1 MARKN
6 YQVKA
11 KTAEAWQRIHKEL
24 LSDGTNENHIPSRKC
39 TSKDDMSISPTRGS
53 YQLSLT
59 EVEELKNHPDI
70 DYVEIDTTF
79 HPECMMLMVD
89 DINRFGTNVKNYRSI
104 YEMDAPEVVKT
115 SLMCTTGQ
123 LNQGTTNWVKVS
135 DLSGNSPGMQYWDTL
150 PLLKDYGVYPAVPAD
165 TTQPDP
171 ESIRNTTQT
180 CLSAFTIDTPGFYQL
195 EVSIDAAEGQVEVTW
210 PSINP
215 STTVYPLQGWNNY
228 APANEKDVAL
238 NPRILQDNTANH
250 KFQVINLGWL
260 PDFVVDKYLFKFDI
274 KNGDY
279 KNSWQESWDYNPG
292 GLAWRLVRYPA
303 NTSAQTG
310 SVKRDDPAIT
320 IIPPISN
327 PTAAEKNR
335 TGYQL
340 LRCQNNATNTWTN
353 KSSEVKNSDVTYTN
367 DGYDVDL
374 VICDGSVWN
383 AHPEFIVDPDNDP
396 PNYLPGNVLARHGK
410 SGVLDIV
417 LDAPY
422 YIDPAYFNA
431 DPDTRL
437 EARWD
442 GTPVPTESA
451 AISWWTNTSS
461 RSDEFMKDQNGD
473 IIPARNVQFPIG
485 MFSAD
490 QNGAVNYTRSRYCGQ
505 SNTPPTEDGSHGTP
519 VASLAYGKNFGW
531 AFNCNKWAINR
542 LGVKQRSHVFVKYFH
557 LWKPDNPKSYLSAN
571 KKDPTIMNNSWGSA
585 SWWNNSIGLNASS
598 VNHTNPNNFQNS
610 AGTFEYRGTSGTYDA
625 QVNGQGYTIPEF
637 AISPNKTWNGVY
649 SYDGTITDG
658 QYNFAQDKKKH
669 EYYDSKGYAHSL
681 VSYFEPAKI
690 PDTGAY
696 NYDSLT
702 APEWM
707 TNLGQ
712 SIGGWNTQNTDIREA
727 IDAGVH
733 IVWAAGNTGHYCT
746 KPGDVDYNNK
756 VDDKFVH
763 RRRFPQQIADDHD
776 NSPCFVI
783 GSIGTALRNEWRMV
797 ADGPFKEGTS
807 SDYDLKA
814 ETIDSGTAFRAATN
828 LNWPNDDGN
837 WVDYN
842 VNGADYSM
850 KGSGI
855 DFYAPSCVLAA
866 SVKDDNQ
873 DGDDYT
879 EKTYLKRIESHPTS
893 GKSFN
898 DTIFSGTSAAA
909 PVATGLIA
917 CALQQNRSW
926 SPKTAKDTLL
936 NSISAED
943 SKFYRGY
950 SAANGL
956 LGATD
961 PKWMGALSTMGSSV
975 KVIKEY
981 ITIDSGSKNASLTPW
996 KGISQTR
1003 PINERFTISHNS
1015 PSIIHKVEIHGV
1027 REFLESDDSTP
1038 LELSI
1043 ASGTYPIRISTDE
1056 NLNLNLYKYRL
1067 RSINNLQKLQIST
1080 DEGDTWGDF
1089 EITAETGAF
1098 MVYNERQAFYVFNR
1112 DDNYTIGSGG
1122 SVTNS
1127 TYSISPANFTV
1138 NEGTTL
1144 VTTFS
1149 TTNVAASTV
1158 LYWSVNGIS
1167 STDLSSGD
1175 LEGTVTV
1182 TADGS
1187 AGSISHTFDNDNVT
1201 EGDETFE
1208 IRLYTN
1214 SARTVLVKKVTITL
1228 KDTSNAGGTTNDPD
1242 PYTPGTG
1249 GYNIKIFPDDIK
1261 RTHTNG
1267 STTVET
1273 AGPYFTGSV
1282 PIKFSEIGKY
1292 FKEGYTVGNKVKAS
1306 EYFRNTNPVVYDAN
1320 VPNAT
1325 ENEFESD
1332 KTTTKISGDA
1342 YPNGVFS
1349 GNGTNLSLET
1359 FRGSIKRYYAT
1370 VGDFS
1375 NVGSTIIKNY
1385 SMNRWDGSN
1394 GIDWDNRNHRDST
1407 SRSDGNLIRNVEK
1420 KIFINAT
1427 CYSDD
1432 IGTNGS
1438 AGSLTNGLFDKK
1450 PAAKLEEP
1458 TLAIRNSVIFINGR
1472 VLGSGGVG
1480 GYRTSGAKG
1489 SSDPGKHG
1497 GTALK
1502 IKHTGSTTFIYVH
1515 KDGQLYGGGGGG
1527 ESGAMGA
1534 PGSNGTC
1541 VESGRNYQTVSIC
1554 PVAPGGGF
1562 NLSGWG
1568 CPSGWTTESS
1578 GSGGICYSE
1587 TDPVTGETTRAH
1599 SSQWWRCYQDYSYTV
1614 GPGSGAS
1621 QGIGGRG
1628 GNGKGLYQAAT
1639 DGQGGTDGTC
1649 PSCPSGGSLSGGACG
1664 SDGSKGGNGGGWGE
1678 AGANTDGCGE
1688 GDHTSDGTGGNGG
1701 PAVCGSPFVV
1711 SGDITTENIKGD
1723 RDGECDGREQVV
1735 EPDPREDPPI
1745 IEITPL
1751 PTYVR
1756 FDDGAN
1762 RGMVLH
1768 VTAPTG
1774 QTCDFRL
1781 RSVKR
1786 DSSRIADVPFSSVEI
1801 KDSTGAVRYTL
1812 NRGPEIIDCS
1822 LENGD
1827 YTLDWNN
1834 LRHTNTDGHAQSG
1847 QNQPYNG
1854 DGSDGTILELG
1865 RVSADLLEIKLRD
1878 GTSPDDDAEIT
1889 LLNSANAQ
1897 AGLADSNWVKAYQTG
1912 IHGTASV
1919 SNGWL
1924 GDLVTDQGKMYRA
1937 HNEFWHTFLR
1947 EVGVT
1952 PSLTEIYINNFP
1964 AGWQTGDAV
1973 PSTVWQTQVY
1983 KFTLTTDNRAKKGA
1997 IKITPGTFKLK
2008 VMADNVAQIDWN
2020 SATYNKTNA
2029 VYTSDYRGHDGFAN
2043 HIVNEE
2049 VVENQVADIPVS
2061 FPSSGTGSTS
2071 MEITLTVR
2079 LRNNPNDQDGFP
2091 MGAPFDHTRNP
2102 LVVGFE
2108 VLDTTGTRI
2117 FSSLDLPGTEKFRP
2131 AQVGYKI
2138 DGRFSTAF
2146 GNSVDLDWA
2155 SQIGPKTREVN
2166 EETGLIELAP
2176 NVGVSPVEYK
2186 LTAQGEGVDRT
2197 DVKTFEIR

>member
-24 LSDGTNENHIPSRKC
+24 LSDGANENHIPSRKC
-39 TSKDDMSISPTRGS
+39 TCKDHVSFSPTRGS
-53 YQLSLT
+53 YQLSLS
-59 EVEELKNHPDI
+59 EVKELKNHPDI

-79 HPECMMLMVD
+79 HPEYRMPMAD
-89 DINRFGTNVKNYRSI
+89 HIYRFGSNVKNYRSI

-123 LNQGTTNWVKVS
+123 SNQGTTDWVHVAP
-135 DLSGNSPGMQYWDTL
+135 LSGDSPGMQYWDTL

-165 TTQPDP
+165 TTQKDPD
-171 ESIRNTTQT
+171 SIRNSTQL
-180 CLSAFTIDTPGFYQL
+180 CESQFTIDTSGFYQL
-195 EVSIDAAEGQVEVTW
+195 EVSIDAAEGEVEVYT
-210 PSINP
+210 P
-215 STTVYPLQGWNNY
+215 TTSPTTIRYPLQGFNNY
-228 APANEKDVAL
+228 APFNEKDVAL
-238 NPRILQDNTANH
+238 NPRVLQNNPANH
-250 KFQVINLGWL
+250 KFQVINLGYLEAW
-260 PDFVVDKYLFKFDI
+260 VGDKYHFKFEI

-292 GLAWRLVRYPA
+292 GLAWRLVRYPG
-303 NTSAQTG
+303 TDGTG
-310 SVKRDDPAIT
+310 NYGSSIQKDDPALT
-320 IIPPISN
+320 TIPPISN
-327 PTAAEKNR
+327 PTTAEKNR

-340 LRCQNNATNTWTN
+340 LRCQNGAINAWTN
-353 KSSEVKNSDVTYTN
+353 KSSEVKTSDVTYTN

-374 VICDGSVWN
+374 IICDTSVWN
-383 AHPEFIVDPDNDP
+383 AHPEFVVDPDNDP
-396 PNYLPGNVLARHGK
+396 PNYIPGNVLARHGK
-410 SGVLDIV
+410 SGVLDII
-417 LDAPY
+417 LDGPY
-422 YIDPAYFNA
+422 YMDPHWFDA

-451 AISWWTNTSS
+451 AISWWTNSS
-461 RSDEFMKDQNGD
+461 ARSNEFLKDDDNNP
-473 IIPARNVQFPIG
+473 IPGRDVQVSVAYF
-485 MFSAD
+485 D
-490 QNGAVNYTRSRYCGQ
+490 NYTRSRYCGQ
-505 SNTPPTEDGSHGTP
+505 SNTPPTDGDNGWTHGTP

-531 AFNCNKWAINR
+531 AFNCNKWAIHKDGANNR
-542 LGVKQRSHVFVKYFH
+542 AAGFIKLFH
-557 LWKPDNPKSYLSAN
+557 RWKPDNPKAYLSAN
-571 KKDPTIMNNSWGSA
+571 KKDPTIVNNSWGA
-585 SWWNNSIGLNASS
+585 NPYWNNSIGLNASN
-598 VNHTNPNNFQNS
+598 VNQNAVDNFQNS
-610 AGTFEYRGTSGTYDA
+610 SGTYEYRGTSGTYSA
-625 QVNGQGYTIPEF
+625 QVDGQGYTIPKF
-637 AISPNKTWNGVY
+637 AISPQVPFGGVQK
-649 SYDGTITDG
+649 TDG
-658 QYNFAQDKKKH
+658 LDSNGNTNWVSTDKHK
-669 EYYDSKGYAHSL
+669 YYDSKGYAHTL
-681 VSYFEPAKI
+681 ITYFEPAKI

-702 APEWM
+702 SPEWL
-707 TNLGQ
+707 TNLGFGMGNF
-712 SIGGWNTQNTDIREA
+712 STTYTDIREA
-727 IDAGVH
+727 IEEGVH
-733 IVWAAGNTGHYCT
+733 MVFSAGNTGHYIS
-746 KPGDVDYNNK
+746 KPGDIDYNNK
-756 VDDKFVH
+756 VDGKFVN
-763 RRRFPQQIADDHD
+763 RRQWPSQVADDHD
-776 NSPCFVI
+776 NSPAFVI
-783 GSIGTALRNEWRMV
+783 GSMGTGLRNEWRMHPD
-797 ADGPFKEGTS
+797 APFKEGTS
-807 SDYDLKA
+807 SEFDIKA
-814 ETIDSGTAFRAATN
+814 ELTDANTAFRTPTN
-828 LNWPNDDGN
+828 LLHPNPNGK

-842 VNGADYSM
+842 VNNHDYSER
-850 KGSGI
+850 GPGI
-855 DFYAPSCVLAA
+855 DFYAPSSVLAA
-866 SVKDDNQ
+866 SSYDTNQ
-873 DGDDYT
+873 DTGNVFVG
-879 EKTYLKRIESHPTS
+879 KTYLKRVESHPTG

-898 DTIFSGTSAAA
+898 DEIFGGTSAAA

-936 NSISAED
+936 NSISGED
-943 SKFYRGY
+943 NKFYRGY
-950 SAANGL
+950 TPSNTDAN
-956 LGATD
+956 D
-961 PKWMGALSTMGSSV
+961 PKWMGFHSTMGSPV

-1067 RSINNLQKLQIST
+1067 RSTNNLQKLQIST

-1112 DDNYTIGSGG
+1112 DDNYSIGSGG

-1149 TTNVAASTV
+1149 TTNVPSGMT
-1158 LYWSVNGIS
+1158 LYWSLNGIS

-1175 LEGTVTV
+1175 LSGTVTV

-1187 AGSISHTFDNDNVT
+1187 AGSISHTFTNDNVT
-1201 EGDETFE
+1201 EGDESFE
-1208 IRLYTN
+1208 IRLYTD
-1214 SARTVLVKKVTITL
+1214 SPRTLLVKKVTITL
-1228 KDTSNAGGTTNDPD
+1228 KDTSNAGGTTTEPD
-1242 PYTPGTG
+1242 PYVPGTG
-1249 GYNIKIFPDDIK
+1249 GYNTKFFPDDIK
-1261 RTHTNG
+1261 RSHTNG

-1292 FKEGYTVGNKVKAS
+1292 FKKGYTVGNKVKAS
-1306 EYFRNTNPVVYDAN
+1306 EYFRNTNATSTIAN

-1342 YPNGVFS
+1342 YPDGVFS

-1407 SRSDGNLIRNVEK
+1407 SRSDGNLTRNVDK
-1420 KIFINAT
+1420 RIFINAT

-1432 IGTNGS
+1432 IGTDGS

-1450 PAAKLEEP
+1450 PGAKLEEP
-1458 TLAIRNSVIFINGR
+1458 TLAIHNSVIFINGR

-1497 GTALK
+1497 GTGLK
-1502 IKHTGSTTFIYVH
+1502 VKHTGSTTFIYVH

-1534 PGSNGTC
+1534 PGSNGSC
-1541 VESGRNYQTVSIC
+1541 VESGRNYTTVSIC

-1568 CPSGWTTESS
+1568 CPSGWATESS

-1599 SSQWWRCYQDYSYTV
+1599 STQWWRCYQDYSYSL
-1614 GPGSGAS
+1614 GSGSGAA

-1628 GNGKGLYQAAT
+1628 GNGKGLYQAESA
-1639 DGQGGTDGTC
+1639 GQGGSPGSC
-1649 PSCPSGGSLSGGACG
+1649 PSCPQGGSLSGGACG

-1678 AGANTDGCGE
+1678 AGQNTDGEGE
-1688 GDHTSDGTGGNGG
+1688 GSADNGGNGG
-1701 PAVCGSPFVV
+1701 PAICGSPFVV
-1711 SGDITTENIKGD
+1711 VGDITTENIKGA
-1723 RDGECDGREQVV
+1723 RDGECDGTEQIVPP
-1735 EPDPREDPPI
+1735 EPRPDPPTI
-1745 IEITPL
+1745 NLGPL

-1774 QTCDFRL
+1774 QTPEAKCNFRL

-1786 DSSRIADVPFSSVEI
+1786 DSSSIDDVPFSSVQI

-1812 NRGPEIIDCS
+1812 DRGPEIIDCS

-1827 YTLDWNN
+1827 YRLNWNN
-1834 LRHTNTDGHAQSG
+1834 LRHTNTDGSTQSG
-1847 QNQPYNG
+1847 ENLPYNG
-1854 DGSDGTILELG
+1854 DGSTDGVTLELG
-1865 RVSADLLEIKLRD
+1865 RVSADLLEIKLKD

-1912 IHGTASV
+1912 IHGTAAE

-1924 GDLVTDQGKMYRA
+1924 GDLVTDEGKLYVA
-1937 HNEFWHTFLR
+1937 HNEYWHAFLR

-1952 PSLTEIYINNFP
+1952 PSLTEIYINNYP
-1964 AGWQTGDAV
+1964 AGWQTGDSV

-1983 KFTLTTDNRAKKGA
+1983 KFNLTTDSRAKKGS
-1997 IKITPGTFKLK
+1997 IKVTPGTFKLK

-2043 HIVNEE
+2043 HVVDGD

-2061 FPSSGTGSTS
+2061 FASGSTT

-2079 LRNNPNDQDGFP
+2079 LRNNPNDQDGNP

-2108 VLDTTGTRI
+2108 ILDTTGTRI

-2131 AQVGYKI
+2131 AEVGYQI
-2138 DGRFSTAF
+2138 TGRFSPNNY
-2146 GNSVDLDWA
+2146 GNSADLDWVN
-2155 SQIGPKTREVN
+2155 QISPSTRNVVAPD
-2166 EETGLIELAP
+2166 LIELAP
-2176 NVGVSPVEYK
+2176 SVAVSPVEYK
-2186 LTAQGEGVDRT
+2186 LTVNGEGVDPT
-2197 DVKTFEIR
+2197 ATATFEIR

>member
-24 LSDGTNENHIPSRKC
+24 LSDGANENHIPSRKC
-39 TSKDDMSISPTRGS
+39 ISKDNVSFSPTRGS
-53 YQLSLT
+53 YQLSLS

-70 DYVEIDTTF
+70 DYVEIDTIF
-79 HPECMMLMVD
+79 HPEYELPMVD
-89 DINRFGTNVKNYRSI
+89 NINRFDTNVKNYRAI
-104 YEMDAPEVVKT
+104 YEMDAPEVVKD
-115 SLMCTTGQ
+115 SLMCTTGL
-123 LNQGTTNWVKVS
+123 LNQGTTNWVKVAP
-135 DLSGNSPGMQYWDTL
+135 LSGNSPGMQYWDTL

-171 ESIRNTTQT
+171 ESTRNSTQL
-180 CLSAFTIDTPGFYQL
+180 CESAFTIDTSGFYQL
-195 EVSIDAAEGQVEVTW
+195 EVSIDAAEGEVEVYT
-210 PSINP
+210 PTTNP
-215 STTVYPLQGWNNY
+215 TTVRYPLTGFNNY
-228 APANEKDVAL
+228 ASANQKDVAL
-238 NPRILQDNTANH
+238 NPRIEQNNPANH

-260 PDFVVDKYLFKFDI
+260 QAWVGDKYHFKFQI
-274 KNGDY
+274 KNGDF

-303 NTSAQTG
+303 YSPSAGGYATG
-310 SVKRDDPAIT
+310 INKDDTALT
-320 IIPPISN
+320 TIPPISN
-327 PTAAEKNR
+327 PTTAEKNR

-340 LRCQNNATNTWTN
+340 LRCQNGAINAWTN
-353 KSSEVKNSDVTYTN
+353 KSSEVKTSDVTYTN
-367 DGYDVDL
+367 DGYDIDL
-374 VICDGSVWN
+374 IICDGSVWN
-383 AHPEFIVDPDNDP
+383 AHPEFITDPENDP

-410 SGVLDIV
+410 SGVLDII

-422 YIDPAYFNA
+422 YMDPHWFDA

-451 AISWWTNTSS
+451 ALSWWSDKNS
-461 RSDEFMKDQNGD
+461 RSTTFTVNASLTQTQD
-473 IIPARNVQFPIG
+473 IEIPLNYF
-485 MFSAD
+485 D
-490 QNGAVNYTRSRYCGQ
+490 LYTRSRYCGQ
-505 SNTPPTEDGSHGTP
+505 SNTPPTVSGSHGTP

-531 AFNCNKWAINR
+531 AFNCNKWAIHR
-542 LGVKQRSHVFVKYFH
+542 HGVKGRAAAFVRLFH
-557 LWKPDNPKSYLSAN
+557 LWKPDNPKTYLSAN
-571 KKDPTIMNNSWGSA
+571 KKDPTVMNNSWGA
-585 SWWNNSIGLNASS
+585 GIYWNNSIGLNANN
-598 VNHTNPNNFQNS
+598 VNLSNNVNFQNS
-610 AGTFEYRGTSGTYDA
+610 SGTFEYRGTSGTYPA
-625 QVNGQGYTIPEF
+625 QVDGEGYTIPKF
-637 AISPNKTWNGVY
+637 AISPTTVYSGVY
-649 SYDGTITDG
+649 TSDGSAVEDNPSYD
-658 QYNFAQDKKKH
+658 KH
-669 EYYDSKGYAHSL
+669 QYYDSKGFAHTL
-681 VSYFEPAKI
+681 NTYFEPAKI

-696 NYDSLT
+696 NYASLT
-702 APEWM
+702 TPSWLSAING
-707 TNLGQ
+707 TAAFH
-712 SIGGWNTQNTDIREA
+712 NTQNTDFREA
-727 IDAGVH
+727 IAAGVH
-733 IVWAAGNTGHYCT
+733 VVFSAGNFGHYIT
-746 KPGDVDYNNK
+746 KPGDVDYNNT
-756 VDDKFVH
+756 VDSKFTN
-763 RRRFPQQIADDHD
+763 RRQFPSQVADDHD
-776 NSPCFVI
+776 NAPSFVI
-783 GSIGTALRNEWRMV
+783 GSMGTGLRDEWRMQ
-797 ADGPFKEGTS
+797 ADAPFKEGTS
-807 SDYDLKA
+807 SDFDIKS
-814 ETIDSGTAFRAATN
+814 EFIDSGIPYKTPTN
-828 LNWPNDDGN
+828 LLYPTTGN
-837 WVDYN
+837 WVDRN
-842 VNGADYSM
+842 VSGEDYSER
-850 KGSGI
+850 GSGV

-866 SVKDDNQ
+866 SAYDTDQ
-873 DGDDYT
+873 DTGSNGVG
-879 EKTYLKRIESHPTS
+879 KTYLERVESHPTG
-893 GKSFN
+893 GKYFN
-898 DTIFSGTSAAA
+898 DEIFSGTSAAA
-909 PVATGLIA
+909 PVAAGLIA

-936 NSISAED
+936 NSISGED
-943 SKFYRGY
+943 NKFYRGY
-950 SAANGL
+950 SPGSDPN
-956 LGATD
+956 D
-961 PKWMGALSTMGSSV
+961 PKWMGAYSTMGSSV
-975 KVIKEY
+975 KIIKEY
-981 ITIDSGSKNASLTPW
+981 ISVSSANKSLTPW
-996 KGISQTR
+996 IGISQTR

-1067 RSINNLQKLQIST
+1067 RSTNNLQKLQVSV

-1089 EITAETGAF
+1089 EIIAETGAF
-1098 MVYNERQAFYVFNR
+1098 LVHNERQAFYIFNR

-1158 LYWSVNGIS
+1158 LYWSLNGIS

-1175 LEGTVTV
+1175 LEGNVTV

-1187 AGSISHTFDNDNVT
+1187 AGSISHAFTNDNVT
-1201 EGDETFE
+1201 EGDESFE
-1208 IRLYTN
+1208 IRLYTD

-1228 KDTSNAGGTTNDPD
+1228 KDTSNAGGTTNEPD

-1249 GYNIKIFPDDIK
+1249 GYNNKIFPDDIK

-1292 FKEGYTVGNKVKAS
+1292 FKNGYTVGNKVKAS
-1306 EYFRNTNPVVYDAN
+1306 EYFRNTNPVVYDSN

-1342 YPNGVFS
+1342 YPDSVFS

-1432 IGTNGS
+1432 IGTSGS

-1450 PAAKLEEP
+1450 PGAKLEEP
-1458 TLAIRNSVIFINGR
+1458 TLAVRNSVIFINGR

-1480 GYRTSGAKG
+1480 GYRSSGSKG

-1534 PGSNGTC
+1534 AGSNGSC
-1541 VESGRNYQTVSIC
+1541 VESGRNYTTVSIC

-1568 CPSGWTTESS
+1568 CPSGWSTESS

-1599 SSQWWRCYQDYSYTV
+1599 SSQWWRCYQDYSYSL
-1614 GPGSGAS
+1614 GSGSGAA

-1628 GNGKGLYQAAT
+1628 GNGKGLYQAT
-1639 DGQGGTDGTC
+1639 TNGQGGTPGGC
-1649 PSCPSGGSLSGGACG
+1649 PSCPQGGSLSGGACG
-1664 SDGSKGGNGGGWGE
+1664 SDGSKGGNGGEWGA
-1678 AGANTDGCGE
+1678 AGANTDGKGE
-1688 GDHTSDGTGGNGG
+1688 GSADNGGNGG

-1774 QTCDFRL
+1774 QTPEAKCDFRL

-1786 DSSRIADVPFSSVEI
+1786 DSSRIDDVPFSSVQI

-1812 NRGPEIIDCS
+1812 DRGPEIIDCS

-1827 YTLDWNN
+1827 YTLNWNN
-1834 LRHTNTDGHAQSG
+1834 LRHTNTEGHAQSG
-1847 QNQPYNG
+1847 QNQAYNG
-1854 DGSDGTILELG
+1854 DGSDGTTLELG
-1865 RVSADLLEIKLRD
+1865 RVSSDLLEIKLRD

-1912 IHGTASV
+1912 IHGTASE
-1919 SNGWL
+1919 SNGWYK
-1924 GDLVTDQGKMYRA
+1924 DLVTDEGKMYRA
-1937 HNEFWHTFLR
+1937 HNEFWHAFLR

-1973 PSTVWQTQVY
+1973 PATVWQTQVY
-1983 KFTLTTDNRAKKGA
+1983 KFNLTTDSRAKKGS
-1997 IKITPGTFKLK
+1997 IKVTPGTFKLK

-2043 HIVNEE
+2043 HVVNEE

-2061 FPSSGTGSTS
+2061 FAGGSTT

-2079 LRNNPNDQDGFP
+2079 LRNNPNDGDGVP

-2131 AQVGYKI
+2131 AEVGYKI
-2138 DGRFSTAF
+2138 DGRFSTVF
-2146 GNSVDLDWA
+2146 GNSADLDWA
-2155 SQIGPKTREVN
+2155 GQIGSKTREVN
-2166 EETGLIELAP
+2166 EQTGLIELAP
-2176 NVGVSPVEYK
+2176 NVAVSPVEYI

-2197 DVKTFEIR
+2197 DVKTFNIR

>member
-24 LSDGTNENHIPSRKC
+24 LSDGANENHIPSRKC
-39 TSKDDMSISPTRGS
+39 TSKDHVSFSPTRGS
-53 YQLSLT
+53 YQLSLS
-59 EVEELKNHPDI
+59 EVKELKNHPDI

-79 HPECMMLMVD
+79 HPEYMLPMD
-89 DINRFGTNVKNYRSI
+89 EHIYRFGTNVKNYRAI
-104 YEMDAPEVVKT
+104 YEMDAPEVVKD
-115 SLMCTTGQ
+115 SLMCTTGL
-123 LNQGTTNWVKVS
+123 LNQGTTDWVKVAP
-135 DLSGNSPGMQYWDTL
+135 LSGNSPGMQYWDTL
-150 PLLKDYGVYPAVPAD
+150 PLLKDYGIYPAVPAD
-165 TTQPDP
+165 TTQEDPD
-171 ESIRNTTQT
+171 SIRNSTQT
-180 CLSAFTIDTPGFYQL
+180 CLSAFTIDTSGFYQL
-195 EVSIDAAEGQVEVTW
+195 EVSIDAAEGEVEVTW
-210 PSINP
+210 PSVNP
-215 STTVYPLQGWNNY
+215 TSTKYPLQGFNNY

-238 NPRILQDNTANH
+238 NPRILQDNPANH

-260 PDFVVDKYLFKFDI
+260 PAYVGDKYLFKFDI

-292 GLAWRLVRYPA
+292 GLAWRLVRYPT
-303 NTSAQTG
+303 NTDGNDVSFNI
-310 SVKRDDPAIT
+310 KKNDPALTT
-320 IIPPISN
+320 IAPISN
-327 PTAAEKNR
+327 PTTAEKNR

-340 LRCQNNATNTWTN
+340 LRCQNGATNTWTN
-353 KSSEVKNSDVTYTN
+353 KSSEVKTSDVTYTN

-374 VICDGSVWN
+374 IICDGSVWN
-383 AHPEFIVDPDNDP
+383 AHPEFVVDPDNDP

-410 SGVLDIV
+410 SGVLDII
-417 LDAPY
+417 LDGPY
-422 YIDPAYFNA
+422 YMDPHWFDA

-451 AISWWTNTSS
+451 ALSWWSDKDS
-461 RSDEFMKDQNGD
+461 RSTTFTINAGLTQTQD
-473 IIPARNVQFPIG
+473 IEIPLSYFN
-485 MFSAD
+485 
-490 QNGAVNYTRSRYCGQ
+490 NYTRSRYCGQ
-505 SNTPPTEDGSHGTP
+505 SNTPPTVYGDHGTP

-531 AFNCNKWAINR
+531 AFNCNKWAIHTDGAKGRSAAFIR
-542 LGVKQRSHVFVKYFH
+542 LFH
-557 LWKPDNPKSYLSAN
+557 LWKPDNPKAYLSAN
-571 KKDPTIMNNSWGSA
+571 KKDPTIVNNSWGSRPY
-585 SWWNNSIGLNASS
+585 WNNSIGLNVSS
-598 VNHTNPNNFQNS
+598 VNFNNPDNFQS
-610 AGTFEYRGTSGTYDA
+610 GAGTFEYRGTSGTYTA
-625 QVNGQGYTIPEF
+625 QVDGQGYTIPKF
-637 AISPNKTWNGVY
+637 AVSP
-649 SYDGTITDG
+649 TITQNAVYKSDG
-658 QYNFAQDKKKH
+658 SRDSNNALIWTTTTNKH
-669 EYYDSKGYAHSL
+669 EYYDSKGYAHTL
-681 VSYFEPAKI
+681 ITYIEPAKI

-702 APEWM
+702 TPSWM
-707 TNLGQ
+707 SNLGLSLGNF
-712 SIGGWNTQNTDIREA
+712 SIQNADIREA
-727 IDAGVH
+727 IEAGVH
-733 IVWAAGNTGHYCT
+733 MVFSAGNSGHYVS
-746 KPGDVDYNNK
+746 KPGDVDYNNT
-756 VDDKFVH
+756 VDGKFVN
-763 RRRFPQQIADDHD
+763 RRQFPSQIADDHD
-776 NSPCFVI
+776 NSPAFVI
-783 GSIGTALRNEWRMV
+783 GSIGPTLRNEWRMQ
-797 ADGPFKEGTS
+797 ADGPLKEGTS
-807 SDYDLKA
+807 SQFDIKA
-814 ETIDSGTAFRAATN
+814 ETVDQGAELRTATN
-828 LNWPNDDGN
+828 LLITSNDGK

-842 VNGADYSM
+842 VNSEDYSER
-850 KGSGI
+850 GPGI
-855 DFYAPSCVLAA
+855 DFYAPSQVLAA
-866 SVKDDNQ
+866 SAYDTDQ
-873 DGDDYT
+873 DTGSVFLG
-879 EKTYLKRIESHPTS
+879 KTYLERVESHPTG
-893 GKSFN
+893 GKYFN
-898 DTIFSGTSAAA
+898 DRIFGGTSAAA

-936 NSISAED
+936 NSISGED
-943 SKFYRGY
+943 TKFYRGY
-950 SAANGL
+950 TPSNTDAN
-956 LGATD
+956 D
-961 PKWMGALSTMGSSV
+961 PKWMGAFSTMGSSV

-1067 RSINNLQKLQIST
+1067 RSTNNLQKLQISI

-1089 EITAETGAF
+1089 EITAESGAF
-1098 MVYNERQAFYVFNR
+1098 LVHNERQAFYVFSR

-1158 LYWSVNGIS
+1158 LYWSLNGIS

-1175 LEGTVTV
+1175 LEGNVTV

-1187 AGSISHTFDNDNVT
+1187 AGSISHTFTNDNVT
-1201 EGDETFE
+1201 EGDESFE
-1208 IRLYTN
+1208 IRLYTD

-1228 KDTSNAGGTTNDPD
+1228 KDTSNAGGTTTEPD

-1249 GYNIKIFPDDIK
+1249 GYNNKIFPDDIK

-1292 FKEGYTVGNKVKAS
+1292 FKNGYTVGNKVKAS
-1306 EYFRNTNPVVYDAN
+1306 EYFRNTNPVVYDSN

-1342 YPNGVFS
+1342 YPDGVFS

-1432 IGTNGS
+1432 IGTSGS

-1450 PAAKLEEP
+1450 PGAKLEEP
-1458 TLAIRNSVIFINGR
+1458 TLAVRNSVIFINGR

-1480 GYRTSGAKG
+1480 GYRTSGSKG

-1527 ESGAMGA
+1527 EGGAMGA

-1568 CPSGWTTESS
+1568 CPSGWATESS

-1614 GPGSGAS
+1614 GPGSGAA

-1628 GNGKGLYQAAT
+1628 GNGKGLYQATT
-1639 DGQGGTDGTC
+1639 DGQGGTDGSC

-1664 SDGSKGGNGGGWGE
+1664 SNGSKGGNGGEWGA
-1678 AGANTDGCGE
+1678 AGANTDGKGE

-1711 SGDITTENIKGD
+1711 SGDITTENIKGV

-1786 DSSRIADVPFSSVEI
+1786 DSSSIDDVPFSSVQI

-1812 NRGPEIIDCS
+1812 DRGPEIIDCS

-1827 YTLDWNN
+1827 YRLNWNN
-1834 LRHTNTDGHAQSG
+1834 LRHTNTEGHAQST
-1847 QNQPYNG
+1847 QNLPYNG
-1854 DGSDGTILELG
+1854 DGSDGTTLELG
-1865 RVSADLLEIKLRD
+1865 RVSADLLEIKLKD
-1878 GTSPDDDAEIT
+1878 GSSPDDDAEIT

-1912 IHGTASV
+1912 IHGTASE
-1919 SNGWL
+1919 SNGWAQ
-1924 GDLVTDQGKMYRA
+1924 DLVTDEGKMYRA
-1937 HNEFWHTFLR
+1937 HNEFWHAFLR

-1952 PSLTEIYINNFP
+1952 PSLTEIYINNYP
-1964 AGWQTGDAV
+1964 AGWQTGDSV

-1983 KFTLTTDNRAKKGA
+1983 KFNLTTDSRAKKGS
-1997 IKITPGTFKLK
+1997 IKVTPGTFKLK

-2043 HIVNEE
+2043 HVVNE
-2049 VVENQVADIPVS
+2049 VVIENQVADIPVS
-2061 FPSSGTGSTS
+2061 FAGGSTT

-2079 LRNNPNDQDGFP
+2079 LRNNPNDQDGNP

-2138 DGRFSTAF
+2138 TGRFSTVF
-2146 GNSVDLDWA
+2146 GNSADLDWA
-2155 SQIGPKTREVN
+2155 SQIGSKTREVN
-2166 EETGLIELAP
+2166 EQTGLIELAP
-2176 NVGVSPVEYK
+2176 SVGVSPVEYK

-2197 DVKTFEIR
+2197 DVKTFNIR